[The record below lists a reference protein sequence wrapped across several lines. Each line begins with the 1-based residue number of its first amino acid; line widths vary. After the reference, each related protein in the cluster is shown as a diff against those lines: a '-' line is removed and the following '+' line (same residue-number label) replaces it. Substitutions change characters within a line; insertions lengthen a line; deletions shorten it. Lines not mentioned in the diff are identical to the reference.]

1 MVDIAQARYG
11 VAVAERGV
19 KLLEK
24 IKRLVHLHST
34 RTSRGSARQ
43 NIITTRTKDRSPP
56 APPKV
61 NSEDIWHKKELLREA
76 DLILLRVANNKAG
89 SPALA
94 KAAESEV
101 QPKAIST
108 AAHRRNPSTST
119 LNAIGEHDFAEFTRL
134 APPASRS
141 ASPEATHK
149 YSSIRQSA
157 TSNTPLLNNSTGD
170 SPRQSSECT
179 LDSRIQYAPRHSLDN
194 VTITAH
200 QPLAPATT
208 TDRFNAD
215 HLQPLSPGNGPS
227 DLHEQSS
234 SRDVVG
240 DPTKH
245 DTDDEEA
252 FDDHSDEDFEEDVP
266 SPGINA
272 AFELSKSSGQQPI
285 VDAERASRKGKGTS
299 TNGGVRK
306 SQRSMRNSNRSP
318 RTKWVVKQDSNGKAV
333 MVDVKSVEELSGG
346 ERLEWRCFFD
356 AAGTRDNEGNLI
368 CRWHG
373 NTLYSET
380 QYVWCV
386 DLAFQ
391 N

>member
-119 LNAIGEHDFAEFTRL
+119 LNAIEEHDFAEFTRL

-157 TSNTPLLNNSTGD
+157 TSNTPLLNNNIGD

-179 LDSRIQYAPRHSLDN
+179 LDSRIQYAQRHSLDN

-215 HLQPLSPGNGPS
+215 HLQPLSPGN
-227 DLHEQSS
+227 LHGHSS
-234 SRDVVG
+234 SRDIVG

-245 DTDDEEA
+245 DTDDEDA
-252 FDDHSDEDFEEDVP
+252 FDDHSVGDSDEDVA
-266 SPGINA
+266 SPDGNA
-272 AFELSKSSGQQPI
+272 AFELSESSGQQPV
-285 VDAERASRKGKGTS
+285 VDAERASCKGNGPS
-299 TNGGVRK
+299 TNGGVQK
-306 SQRSMRNSNRSP
+306 SQRSMRNGKGSSK
-318 RTKWVVKQDSNGKAV
+318 TKSVVKRGSNGIAV
-333 MVDVKSVEELSGG
+333 LVKIPLGQNLDG
-346 ERLEWRCFFD
+346 WGRLEWRCFFK
-356 AAGTRDNEGNLI
+356 AAGTIDNEGNLI
-368 CRWHG
+368 CGWHG
-373 NTLYSET
+373 NTLYSDM
-380 QYVWCV
+380 QYVWRV
-386 DLAFQ
+386 NRAFH